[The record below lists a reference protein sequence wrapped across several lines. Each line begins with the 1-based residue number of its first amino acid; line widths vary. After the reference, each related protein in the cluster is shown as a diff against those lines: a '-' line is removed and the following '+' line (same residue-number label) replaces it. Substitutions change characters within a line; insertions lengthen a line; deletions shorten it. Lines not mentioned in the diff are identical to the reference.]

1 MKKFWL
7 KIKSLFNKAAMWFS
21 NLVDQ
26 NDALVKRVIP
36 IAVKIVNEVKEF
48 SKSDSAEFV
57 SVLFSIAN
65 SHLGVSYEKLRKVVD
80 ANADK
85 VLTGFNIAIKAAD
98 AKDLNTKIKVI
109 CDYVAT
115 LDGKFE
121 KGQLLTTLAAMIS
134 ADLSDGKLSF
144 AELTSLVQYVYKN
157 K

>member
-26 NDALVKRVIP
+26 NDAVVKRVIP
-36 IAVKIVNEVKEF
+36 VAISIVNGIKEF
-48 SKSDSAEFV
+48 SKSDAAEFA
-57 SVLFSIAN
+57 SVLLSITN
-65 SHLGVSYEKLRKVVD
+65 SQLGVSYEKLRKVVD

-85 VLTGFNIAIKAAD
+85 VLTGFNIAIKAAET
-98 AKDLNTKIKVI
+98 KDLNAKVKVI
-109 CDYVAT
+109 CDYIAS

-121 KGQLLTTLAAMIS
+121 KGQLLTTMAAMIS

-144 AELTSLVQYVYKN
+144 AELTALVQYVYKN

>member
-1 MKKFWL
+1 M
-7 KIKSLFNKAAMWFS
+7 
-21 NLVDQ
+21 
-26 NDALVKRVIP
+26 
-36 IAVKIVNEVKEF
+36 
-48 SKSDSAEFV
+48 
-57 SVLFSIAN
+57 
-65 SHLGVSYEKLRKVVD
+65 GVSYEKLRKVVD

-121 KGQLLTTLAAMIS
+121 KGQLLTTLATMIS